1 MTLKSALKRL
11 LSQHR
16 PRGRRRTRG
25 LRNAQIV
32 GRVESLESRAL
43 LSAVSLRTSA
53 DSTSE
58 DGLRL
63 VTVWVETDEP
73 VIGEQTV
80 QLSVAGEGITAEDY
94 SLSDTTITIPDGSQF
109 GSVEL
114 SIVDDDVVEAILE
127 SMTLTLNGPS
137 AGLELASAETTLT
150 IRDNDTSVVS
160 LADAT
165 ALEGAGLITFTAS
178 LSQPVDTDVTAV
190 FATQDATAADGTHYT
205 GGTQSVTFAAGETQ
219 ASISVP
225 IFDDNS
231 QNNDR
236 TFDAELLSVEPA
248 NAEHIRDVGFSSRS
262 VFQGK
267 LPVGDVIAS
276 EITPDSRTVVYL
288 ADQNV
293 SGQFELFSVP
303 IEGGTPVRLND
314 VLIAGGHVSEFA
326 ISPDGSAVVFVSGEE
341 ANDREE
347 LFHVSV
353 NGGPV
358 TRLIPLPEQNH
369 EVESFEITPDSQN
382 VVFLGREL
390 FSVPIAGGDL
400 VTLNGPL
407 VAGGSVTAFEV
418 SQDSGRVVYTADQDW
433 DDRVEIYTVPVNGG
447 HALKLNGPVSTNGNV
462 TDFAIS
468 PNGGYAVYV
477 ADLEFDRQFE
487 LYSSNLSS
495 LEIAKLSEEPTRSS
509 ADFFEFQISPDN
521 SVVVF
526 TQDRLY
532 ADLLS
537 VSITGGQIK
546 KINGGTN
553 FPRNIQSFA
562 ITSDSQRVVYLSDE
576 TTRYTFELFST
587 RITDGGPV
595 TLSGQPESSEDVTTF
610 QLSPDGAQVLYLTR
624 QTYLSQ
630 GTSVARDQLFS
641 VPATGSSSAVP
652 LTVLTGETSLV
663 PQFRVTSDWSRV
675 VFILKS
681 GLNRS
686 SELFSVALTD
696 GTVEKLNAV
705 IPQFADITAFD
716 VSANGL
722 HVTYASNAVVQ
733 TTHNLYSVNTQTA
746 VVAQLNPELASDSAE
761 PFSLQSVQIV
771 PDGRRL
777 ILATWSQLFSYEL
790 ESGRLTRLTQRGLY
804 GSDQLTPDGSHAVLR
819 GSWPFGPDRLYLVPT
834 AGGPLVTLTPP
845 LQSGEEIAEFRLSP
859 NGEHV
864 TYLLDRY
871 RDQAELFT
879 VRLDGGPVTRL
890 NHDLP
895 NRGNVTAIQR
905 FSPDGRFVIY
915 NAQNSDSRDADELS
929 FIVPLA
935 GGPAVALGFLVPP
948 ETSSRIGALSTEP
961 FRFTSDGSAVV
972 YIRQESDSQA
982 MGLYSTSLTTGATI
996 RLDVS
1001 DGDNED
1007 VSGFRILGNGDVIYA
1022 KTRLYSVSFAGAQSQ
1037 PLTPAFEGFA
1047 VAGLFEVSEDESQIV
1062 FSTESADEPGGLYV
1076 VAVDDGAARQLASES
1091 VVGRD
1096 FRQMRFTSD
1105 GRSVIVQNDRL
1116 IGISI
1121 DDQDVTELLSNPNGS
1136 NRLSLFELSDDGT
1149 RIIIQNQGL
1158 LYASAIFGGTLH
1170 TAKRETVTSVRQ
1182 WDFDPV
1188 SNSSVYYFTGDQAVN
1203 QSLRSGATGTIV
1215 DDDSTVPAVTGPFG
1229 TLAEP
1234 HPTITWRGVANAES
1248 YSVSIDSLAEVGFTI
1263 QENVTG
1269 TKYTPAVPLGI
1280 ADYRIQVVANF
1291 PNGSTS
1297 APQSSQI
1304 RIDGTVVLDELSIQ
1318 GGDTSPEFSWNA
1330 LPFAARYE
1338 IWGNNLTTGE
1348 IVIRNTDISSTSFVW
1363 PEPLTFGRYRIW
1375 MRAFDH
1381 AGNATGW
1388 SESIDY
1394 SLGPQPVAPV
1404 APSFNR
1410 RPTFEWSE
1418 IPGAHAYELWVAT
1431 SEGPLNLQGL
1441 TGNTW
1446 TPTAD
1451 LPAGSLQWWVRGF
1464 TADGAPGKWSSH
1476 ADADIARPIITGPAG
1491 HTSSPSPRFEWTPL
1505 DGATSYDLFIYRTDI
1520 PGQAYRN
1527 RNITTAA
1534 VNDILL
1540 ADGAYQAWVR
1550 PTDQAGDPGLW
1561 SRPVEFT
1568 VSGGVQTTAV
1578 RPLNISRELH
1588 PTFEW
1593 VSIPDALTYDIHLT
1607 DGRTTIVESGLQTN
1621 QFTPDIDLPLGNWD
1635 WWVRATKTDGTVTA
1649 WTIRNE
1655 FATAVRVV
1663 SPAGT
1668 IADGAPLITWTPS
1681 DASITT
1687 AYEVYVDRADDPGFV
1702 IQKEV
1707 SWQDSFVQ
1715 MDPLR
1720 NGDYRVWVRALGRFR
1735 SPFPWS
1741 EMATFRV
1748 QSGSVTATPTSP
1760 LTNSVFGP
1768 PTFTWTAPA
1777 EASSFDVYVSTGTSF
1792 IYERGI
1798 TSHSWTPIPAQLST
1812 GTQVSWYVR
1821 AVAGDGAPGEWS
1833 DPTVID
1839 VATTRATVLTTGT
1852 FGTDPLPTITWTGID
1867 GVEQYEIEL
1876 RFSTWL
1882 VREYRAVV
1890 TGTSVQLE
1898 RPVRDGS
1905 YVIQVRPW
1913 RSSTVVGA
1921 WSDRVPVTLASS
1933 GTLTVDPTPWVS
1945 TLDATP
1951 LLTWPAVEEAAGY
1964 EVMIYN
1970 DEQLYHGTGITDN
1983 SWTAPAN
1990 LTAGDWSLSVRVK
2003 DGNGNF
2009 GSWSARRGRVTIGE
2023 LRSRFTAPGASA
2035 STTPLFE
2042 WTAVDGAD
2050 TYVLYVED
2058 EAGNVIIREDH
2069 LTTTS
2074 YAVVA
2079 PLEVGS
2085 YRFWVRAINAADSI
2099 IAPWSFPFVTEVS

>member
-16 PRGRRRTRG
+16 PRGRRRNRG
-25 LRNAQIV
+25 LRNSQIV
-32 GRVESLESRAL
+32 GLVESLESRAL
-43 LSAVSLRTSA
+43 LSAASLRTSA

-94 SLSDTTITIPDGSQF
+94 SLSDTTITIPDGSQI

-127 SMTLTLNGPS
+127 SITLTLNGPS

-150 IRDNDTSVVS
+150 IRDNDTSVAS

-190 FATQDATAADGTHYT
+190 FATQDGTAADGTHYT

-231 QNNDR
+231 QNDDR

-248 NAEHIRDVGFSSRS
+248 NAEHIRRVGFSRLS
-262 VFQGK
+262 VFDDK
-267 LPVGDVIAS
+267 LPVVNVDTAT
-276 EITPDSRTVVYL
+276 ITPDGRSVVYI

-293 SGQFELFSVP
+293 SERFELFSVP

-314 VLIAGGHVSEFA
+314 DLAAGERVNEFV
-326 ISPDGSAVVFVSGEE
+326 ISPDGSAVVFL
-341 ANDREE
+341 ANDRKE

-353 NGGPV
+353 TGGPV
-358 TRLIPLPEQNH
+358 TRLTPLQRQNGH
-369 EVESFEITPDSQN
+369 VRSFEITPDSQN
-382 VVFLGREL
+382 VIFLDRWEL
-390 FSVPIAGGDL
+390 FIVPLAGGDL

-407 VAGGSVTAFEV
+407 VTGGSVTAFEI
-418 SQDSGRVVYTADQDW
+418 SQDSQRVVYKADQDW
-433 DDRVEIYTVPVNGG
+433 DNRFEVYTVPVNGG
-447 HALKLNGPVSTNGNV
+447 PVRKLNGPVSAQGDV
-462 TDFAIS
+462 TEFAIS
-468 PNGGYAVYV
+468 PNGEYAVYV
-477 ADLEFDRQFE
+477 ADLESDGQFE

-495 LEIAKLSEEPTRSS
+495 LEIAKLNEEPIRVSGD
-509 ADFFEFQISPDN
+509 DFDFRISPD
-521 SVVVF
+521 SSTVVF
-526 TQDRLY
+526 TQTQQQL
-532 ADLLS
+532 DLLS
-537 VSITGGQIK
+537 VSIAGGQVR
-546 KINGGTN
+546 KINSGTN
-553 FPRNIQSFA
+553 LPTDVRSFA
-562 ITSDSQRVVYLSDE
+562 ITSDSQRVVYIANESI
-576 TTRYTFELFST
+576 RYSYELFST
-587 RITDGGPV
+587 HITDGAPV
-595 TLSGQPESSEDVTTF
+595 KLSSEKSVSEF
-610 QLSPDGAQVLYLTR
+610 QLSPDGAYAVYLT
-624 QTYLSQ
+624 TPE
-630 GTSVARDQLFS
+630 QLFS
-641 VPATGSSSAVP
+641 VPTAGSSAAVALSVSA
-652 LTVLTGETSLV
+652 GGANRV
-663 PQFRVTSDWSRV
+663 PQFRVTSDSSRV
-675 VFILKS
+675 VFISNPRPGGSL
-681 GLNRS
+681 
-686 SELFSVALTD
+686 ELFSVSLTG
-696 GTVEKLNAV
+696 GTAEKLNAA

-716 VSANGL
+716 VSANGQQ
-722 HVTYASNAVVQ
+722 VTYISNAIGEFSY
-733 TTHNLYSVNTQTA
+733 HLYGVNTQTDA
-746 VVAQLNPELASDSAE
+746 VTQLNPEVSSDALP
-761 PFSLQSVQIV
+761 PFYLRAGQVL
-771 PDGRRL
+771 PDGKHLVLSSIRGEH
-777 ILATWSQLFSYEL
+777 FSYQL
-790 ESGRLTRLTQRGLY
+790 ESGRLTRLTPQGLAT
-804 GSDQLTPDGSHAVLR
+804 SSFQLTPDGSHAVFIS
-819 GSWPFGPDRLYLVPT
+819 GSARQLYLLPI
-834 AGGPLVTLTPP
+834 AGGPLVTLNPP
-845 LQSGEEIAEFRLSP
+845 LQSGESIAEFRLSP
-859 NGEHV
+859 NGDRV
-864 TYLLDRY
+864 AYILDRY

-879 VRLDGGPVTRL
+879 VRLDGGPATRL

-895 NRGNVTAIQR
+895 NRGDVTAIER
-905 FSPDGRFVIY
+905 ISPDGRFVIY
-915 NAQNSDSRDADELS
+915 NVQHSYSQPNDSDSS
-929 FIVPLA
+929 FSVPLA

-948 ETSSRIGALSTEP
+948 DTTSRYGSVTTEQYE
-961 FRFTSDGSAVV
+961 FTPDASAIV
-972 YIRQESDSQA
+972 YIRQESESQPA
-982 MGLYSTSLTTGATI
+982 SIYSTSLATGATI

-1001 DGDNED
+1001 DGDNEN
-1007 VSGFRILGNGDVIYA
+1007 VSGFRLLGNGDVIYA
-1022 KTRLYSVSFAGAQSQ
+1022 KTRLYSVSSTGGQSQ
-1037 PLTPAFEGFA
+1037 PLTPEFTGLA

-1076 VAVDDGAARQLASES
+1076 VTVGDGATKQLAPES
-1091 VVGRD
+1091 VVGRG
-1096 FRQMRFTSD
+1096 FERMRFTPN
-1105 GRSVIVQNDRL
+1105 GKYVVVQNNRAL
-1116 IGISI
+1116 SISI
-1121 DDQDVTELLSNPNGS
+1121 DDQAVTELASDPSAL
-1136 NRLSLFELSDDGT
+1136 NRLALFELSDDGT
-1149 RIIIQNQGL
+1149 RIIFRNRGPL
-1158 LYASAIFGGTLH
+1158 LFSAIPGGTPHRPAL
-1170 TAKRETVTSVRQ
+1170 ESQDSVQQ
-1182 WDFDPV
+1182 WPV
-1188 SNSSVYYFTGDQAVN
+1188 SSNSVYDFTALSASL
-1203 QSLRSGATGTIV
+1203 QSLRVAATGTIV
-1215 DDDSTVPAVTGPFG
+1215 DDDSSVPAVTGPFG

-1248 YSVSIDSLAEVGFTI
+1248 YRVSIDSLTDAGFAV

-1291 PNGSTS
+1291 PDGSTS

-1304 RIDGTVVLDELSIQ
+1304 RIDGTVVLNELPIQ
-1318 GGDTSPEFSWNA
+1318 GIDTSPEFSWNA

-1348 IVIRNTDISSTSFVW
+1348 IVIRDTDISSTSFVW

-1381 AGNATGW
+1381 DGNATGW

-1394 SLGPQPVAPV
+1394 SLGPQTVAPV
-1404 APSFNR
+1404 APSYSR

-1431 SEGPLNLQGL
+1431 SEGPLNPQGL
-1441 TGNTW
+1441 TGNSW

-1464 TADGAPGKWSSH
+1464 TADGSPGKWSSR
-1476 ADADIARPIITGPAG
+1476 ADADIARPIITGPVG

-1505 DGATSYDLFIYRTDI
+1505 DGATSYELLVYRTDI
-1520 PGQAYRN
+1520 PGEAYRN
-1527 RNITTAA
+1527 RNITTPA

-1550 PTDQAGDPGLW
+1550 PTDEAGDLGLW

-1568 VSGGVQTTAV
+1568 VSGGIATSAV
-1578 RPLNISRELH
+1578 RPRNISREMR

-1593 VSIPDALTYDIHLT
+1593 VSAPDALTYDIHLT

-1621 QFTPDIDLPLGNWD
+1621 QFTPDVELAPGNWD

-1649 WTIRNE
+1649 WTTRNE
-1655 FATAVRVV
+1655 FAKAVRVV

-1668 IADGAPLITWTPS
+1668 NADSAPLITWTPS
-1681 DASITT
+1681 HTSITT

-1715 MDPLR
+1715 LDPLDD
-1720 NGDYRVWVRALGRFR
+1720 GDYRVWVRALGRFR

-1748 QSGSVTATPTSP
+1748 RSGSLTATPTSP
-1760 LTNSVFGP
+1760 LTNTVFAP
-1768 PTFTWTAPA
+1768 PTFTWTSPA

-1798 TSHSWTPIPAQLST
+1798 TSHSWTPTPEQLST
-1812 GTQVSWYVR
+1812 GTQISWYVR
-1821 AVAGDGAPGEWS
+1821 AVAADGTPGKWS
-1833 DPTVID
+1833 DPTVLD
-1839 VATTRATVLTTGT
+1839 VATTKATVLTTGT
-1852 FGTDPLPTITWTGID
+1852 LATDPLPTITWTGID
-1867 GVEQYEIEL
+1867 GVDQYEVAVGVQR
-1876 RFSTWL
+1876 RFPPAYSNI
-1882 VREYRAVV
+1882 V

-1898 RPVRDGS
+1898 RPLSDES
-1905 YVIQVRPW
+1905 YVVQVRPW
-1913 RSSTVVGA
+1913 RSSTLTGA
-1921 WSDRVPVTLASS
+1921 WSDPVTVTLASS
-1933 GTLTVDPTPWVS
+1933 GTLTVVPNS
-1945 TLDATP
+1945 LETLDATP
-1951 LLTWPAVEEAAGY
+1951 LLTWPAVEDATGY
-1964 EVMIYN
+1964 EVMIHN
-1970 DEQLYHGTGITDN
+1970 DEELYYGTGIAGN

-1990 LTAGDWSLSVRVK
+1990 LTAGIWRLSVRVK
-2003 DGNGNF
+2003 DSNGNF
-2009 GSWSARRGRVTIGE
+2009 GSWSTRTGEVSIGQ
-2023 LRSRFTAPGASA
+2023 LRSRITAPGASA
-2035 STTPLFE
+2035 STTPLFD

-2099 IAPWSFPFVTEVS
+2099 IAPWSFPSVTEVS